1 MQVAFDQKL
10 HDVFMVELRLGVQQ
24 HLQEVGLE
32 SQILLLHRHFGG
44 LNLSQERPSV
54 VQEALN
60 EVRDLQV
67 LLLEDL
73 YRLFV

>member
-1 MQVAFDQKL
+1 MQVALDQKL
-10 HDVFMVELRLGVQQ
+10 HNVFMVELRLGVQQ

-32 SQILLLHRHFGG
+32 SQILLLHRHFGR
-44 LNLSQERPSV
+44 LDLSQERPSV

>member
-1 MQVAFDQKL
+1 MQVALDQKL
-10 HDVFMVELRLGVQQ
+10 HNVFMVELRLGVQQ
-24 HLQEVGLE
+24 HLQKVGLE

-44 LNLSQERPSV
+44 FDLSQERPSV

-73 YRLFV
+73 HRLFV

>member
-1 MQVAFDQKL
+1 MQVALDQKL
-10 HDVFMVELRLGVQQ
+10 HNIFMVELRLGVQQ

-32 SQILLLHRHFGG
+32 SQILLRHRHFGG
-44 LNLSQERPSV
+44 LYLSQERPSV
-54 VQEALN
+54 VQETLN

-73 YRLFV
+73 HRLFV